1 MIRRYLAAPKVG
13 LVAEDDLK
21 SGRYLADRQANGEAF
36 DGERVVRLPRRLF
49 RRQARDLRWPGF
61 WALKRE
67 IAGTAR

>member
-21 SGRYLADRQANGEAF
+21 SGRYLADRQA
-36 DGERVVRLPRRLF
+36 
-49 RRQARDLRWPGF
+49 RDLRWPGF